1 MLEALERELVIAK
14 QHEAAELDETG
25 GQAKLNVP
33 TKSSNKDQIYKS
45 TLSSTPSNEN
55 DPRSEWRCN
64 LKKSRTAACVD
75 LRPIQEPIGKVN
87 KCKICV

>member
-55 DPRSEWRCN
+55 DPRSEWNGEEPDCCICR
-64 LKKSRTAACVD
+64 LKANPRTD
-75 LRPIQEPIGKVN
+75 WQSEPK
-87 KCKICV
+87 